1 MTQMFNRQEAQA
13 AKRPEMLMAVLF
25 AFYAVIGCSMVLAA
39 GSEEPDNETI
49 GIVIDALKGNDES
62 MQSMAISLIRE
73 MPGAAV
79 TKILAR
85 ELSNLSVRGQVQLLS
100 ALADRGDRTALPAV
114 IGATT
119 SKDQSVQI
127 AALKALGQ
135 LGDSSSVDLLAER
148 AAAARGEEQK
158 AVRNSLYRLRDP
170 NVDGVILQR
179 IPKVAAKVKVELIK
193 SVGERNITAGVEV
206 LLKTARDED
215 LKVRRESLK
224 VLKSV
229 AGPKYLP
236 ALVDLLVGVQS
247 SSDRREAEKTV
258 TVVAHKISDKN
269 KQAEAVLAKLPSVK
283 EEGSRCSL
291 LRVLGKIGDDSAL
304 AVLRA
309 GLKDKNAAVK
319 DACIRALAEWP
330 TAVAAGDLLKVVQE
344 TDNKLHHVLA
354 LRGYV
359 RLIGLESNR
368 PAEDTIGMY
377 KQAMS
382 LASDTSEKKMV
393 LSGLSNVKSPA
404 ALEMAVSF
412 LQDKSLQ
419 QEAEVAVVKIAES
432 TVESHAAESKAALQ
446 KVIDVSKNDF
456 LRKKAQ
462 ELKSKIKEE

>member
-1 MTQMFNRQEAQA
+1 MNQLRKRREAQA
-13 AKRPEMLMAVLF
+13 AKRPEMLMAILF
-25 AFYAVIGCSMVLAA
+25 ACYAVIGCATVWAA

-73 MPGAAV
+73 MPGVEV

-85 ELSNLSVRGQVQLLS
+85 ELPNLSVRGQVQLLS

-114 IGATT
+114 IEATS

-135 LGDSSSVDLLAER
+135 LGDSSNIDLLAER

-158 AVRNSLYRLRDP
+158 AARDSLYRLRDP
-170 NVDGVILQR
+170 NVDGVILKR

-193 SVGERNITAGVEV
+193 SVGERNIVAGVEV

-215 LKVRRESLK
+215 SKVRRESFK

-229 AGPKYLP
+229 SGPKYLP
-236 ALVDLLVGVQS
+236 ALVELLVGVQS
-247 SSDRREAEKTV
+247 SSDRREVEKTV
-258 TVVAHKISDKN
+258 TAVAHKISDKN
-269 KQAEAVLAKLPSVK
+269 RQAEAVLAKLPSV
-283 EEGSRCSL
+283 EEDGSRCSL

-304 AVLRA
+304 TVLRK
-309 GLKDKNAAVK
+309 GLKDENAAVK

-330 TAVAAGDLLKVVQE
+330 TDAVAADLVKVVQE
-344 TDNKLHHVLA
+344 TNNKLHHVLA

-368 PAEDTIGMY
+368 PAEETIGMY

-393 LSGLSNVKSPA
+393 LSGLSNVKSLA
-404 ALEMAVSF
+404 ALEMAVAY
-412 LQDKSLQ
+412 LEDKALQ
-419 QEAEVAVVKIAES
+419 QEAEVAVVKIAEGIAGS
-432 TVESHAAESKAALQ
+432 YPAESKAALH
-446 KVIDVSKNDF
+446 F

-462 ELKSKIKEE
+462 ELISKIKDK